1 LTLTLS
7 LGELLA
13 LVLAAVTL
21 AVTDGSALSQLGM
34 AWLAK
39 KLGVRPD
46 EIRATTS
53 ATDDESGEE
62 GDRAG

>member
-1 LTLTLS
+1 MTLTLS

-46 EIRATTS
+46 EIRATSS

>member
-21 AVTDGSALSQLGM
+21 AVTDGSALSRLGM

-39 KLGVRPD
+39 QLGVRPD
-46 EIRATTS
+46 EIRATSS

>member
-7 LGELLA
+7 LYELLA
-13 LVLAAVTL
+13 IVLAAVTL
-21 AVTDGSALSQLGM
+21 AVTDGSALSRLGM

-46 EIRATTS
+46 EIRATSS
-53 ATDDESGEE
+53 ATVADGGEE